1 MIKIV
6 KLFLYPFALLYDLIT
21 RFRNHLYDVG
31 QKPSFTF
38 DIPVV
43 AVGNLNVGG
52 SGKTPMIE
60 YLVRLL
66 KDNFAVATL
75 SRGYRR
81 KTTGYR
87 SAKASD
93 TARSIGDEPFQLFK
107 KFGSG
112 VRVVVGEERIAA
124 IPNILQE
131 FPDTNV
137 ILLDDAFQHRAVKPQ
152 LSILVTDYAQ
162 PFYND
167 FVMPL
172 GHLREARKGASRAD
186 VIVVTKCDEQISTS
200 QRDQMKLEI
209 RNYAGDKPVFF
220 TGIRYMRPVPFG
232 NRSIEEKSIIIV
244 SGIAKTGSLEAF
256 CNSNYTVIRHFNFPD
271 HHHYSTRDVSDIEA
285 FYKSQS
291 IPVSVITT
299 EKDMVKLLSSDMKP
313 FVDRLPWFYLPIEQY
328 FLEDGLKFDEA
339 ILHSVTNALATE

>member
-21 RFRNHLYDVG
+21 RFRNHLYDIG

-43 AVGNLNVGG
+43 VVGNLNVGG

-60 YLVRLL
+60 YLIRLL
-66 KDNFAVATL
+66 KNNFAVATL

-81 KTTGYR
+81 NSTGYR

-93 TARSIGDEPFQLFK
+93 NARSIGDEPYQLFK
-107 KFGSG
+107 KFGTD
-112 VRVVVGEERIAA
+112 VQVVVGENRVVA

-137 ILLDDAFQHRAVKPQ
+137 ILLDDAFQHRAVKPL
-152 LSILVTDYAQ
+152 LSILVTDYTQ
-162 PFYND
+162 PFHTD

-172 GHLREARKGASRAD
+172 GHLREARKGAARAN
-186 VIVVTKCDEQISTS
+186 VIVVTKCDERITRAQMV
-200 QRDQMKLEI
+200 QMKAGI
-209 RNYAGDKPVFF
+209 QNYAGDKPVFF
-220 TGIRYMRPVPFG
+220 TGIRYWSPSAFG
-232 NRSIEEKSIIIV
+232 NKSSIERNIIMV
-244 SGIAKTGSLEAF
+244 SGIAKIKSFEEF
-256 CNSNYTVIRHFNFPD
+256 CAGNYKVIRHFNFPD
-271 HHHYSTRDVSDIEA
+271 HHHYSTKDMLDIEA
-285 FYKSQS
+285 FYKSQTS
-291 IPVSVITT
+291 PVSIVTT
-299 EKDMVKLLSSDMKP
+299 EKDMVKLLSLDMKT

-328 FLEDGLKFDEA
+328 FLEDGLKFDEVV
-339 ILHSVTNALATE
+339 LQSVTNALATE